1 MKFFLSKND
10 LDTRKLLTIGVKGFL
25 FQVPLLVLYHK
36 KSLVYQAQKVGGKNK
51 EESCSL
57 LLFMNVA
64 TIYSSLGG
72 VFLG

>member
-36 KSLVYQAQKVGGKNK
+36 KKFGIPSTKGGGKIRK
-51 EESCSL
+51 KVVP
-57 LLFMNVA
+57 FF
-64 TIYSSLGG
+64 YS
-72 VFLG
+72 